1 MSESDGHSVFD
12 VVGEVG
18 LRRLIAAFYRRIPA
32 DDLLGPM
39 YPAAELA
46 EAERRL
52 ADFLIYRF
60 GGPDTYI
67 QERGH
72 PKLRMR
78 HLPFSI
84 NRVARDRWVALMDA
98 ALVEASFPEPVAAI
112 LQPFLHESATFL
124 INTLE

>member
-1 MSESDGHSVFD
+1 MLPTSGTTSSR
-12 VVGEVG
+12 VGEVG